1 MIILSDDSLKRIEFV
16 SMNDGFYGP
25 ESPFLVYHHCVL
37 AINETTMI
45 SIGGT
50 RDELAYVRYETTMY
64 FDYLSQKW
72 TIGPDM
78 NLKRHRHA
86 CGKLVIGNASII
98 VVAGGFTNN
107 QDHTSTSV
115 EFLLANDTWV
125 EGKYIN
131 ITVSDVQ

>member
-1 MIILSDDSLKRIEFV
+1 
-16 SMNDGFYGP
+16 
-25 ESPFLVYHHCVL
+25 
-37 AINETTMI
+37 MI

-50 RDELAYVRYETTMY
+50 RDELSYERYQTTTY
-64 FDYLSQKW
+64 FNHQSQIW
-72 TIGPDM
+72 TNGPDM

-86 CGKLVIGNASII
+86 CGKFSVGNTSII

-107 QDHTSTSV
+107 EAHTSTSV

-131 ITVSDVQ
+131 KTVSDVQ

>member
-1 MIILSDDSLKRIEFV
+1 
-16 SMNDGFYGP
+16 
-25 ESPFLVYHHCVL
+25 
-37 AINETTMI
+37 MI

-98 VVAGGFTNN
+98 VVAGGFANN